1 MRLGEILIELGHA
14 TALQVEMA
22 LSLQRDMG
30 GQVGAI
36 LVAIGAITHPQ
47 LMEALH
53 IQREKL
59 TLAAAATPQPA
70 T

>member
-1 MRLGEILIELGHA
+1 MRLGEVLVELGHA

-36 LVAIGAITHPQ
+36 LIAIGAISAPQ
-47 LMEALH
+47 LVEALQL
-53 IQREKL
+53 QREKL
-59 TLAAAATPQPA
+59 AATAQSA
-70 T
+70 A

>member
-1 MRLGEILIELGHA
+1 MRLGEILVDLGHA

-36 LVAIGAITHPQ
+36 LIAIGAITSTQ
-47 LMEALH
+47 L
-53 IQREKL
+53 
-59 TLAAAATPQPA
+59 LAALDVQRGRAGAAQPA